1 MNNLEN
7 IRRGLLSLDVG
18 VRLKELSDLYKH
30 ADVFLTPQLPRI
42 LDVLFPVFTMIMR
55 TQIPPQFVHND
66 KNRCRKL
73 TLQILNRLPYNE
85 ALKPYASR
93 LLHLLME
100 VLTVDNVDNCL
111 IALKTI
117 FDLHRNYR
125 PGLKNEVQPFL
136 EQSQKMYKNIQTI
149 MKKQFS
155 GPPEPPLA
163 TVGQPPAPA
172 IPASIVQP
180 TANTQPTAT
189 TTAMTMAL
197 TTPPSQEAPATATQD
212 ATQTVPAAEVD
223 ANEITDDPMM
233 SSEDLATSSM
243 PPALEVTPSASSA
256 SDANPTK
263 STDISIDPSDAVQVV
278 PAIPPSTRA
287 IAVPSSE
294 RMSSQ
299 GPVTIPAAQVPADA
313 PTTVAPDSGLSEETA
328 SSATVPTTILSV
340 EVPLCSGVE
349 SFKTMSEFPLIIM
362 LLFQCYPNYIENYI
376 PILVP
381 LMMSTLSL
389 RCPEHA
395 PKLYPTKYVDFL
407 DCQVKTLSFVTYLL
421 RGFANLMRPF
431 QDTICDNT
439 VKLLMAC
446 PKDAFVLRKDIFV
459 AARHILS
466 TDFRRG
472 FYAQLETLMDD
483 DILIGK
489 GRCSYYQIRPL
500 AYSTLADM
508 VHHVRDMLT
517 LGQVSKIVSFYGK
530 RIHDPTLPVPIQT
543 TAIRLL
549 LNLVDI
555 SAKNEDADGWRGR
568 NILSRILL
576 TIATKFGTTL
586 KSLPVVLSMS
596 STTDR
601 AVDPLEGGA
610 MDKIK
615 QSKLVP
621 QPDEKLSVVDAALKK
636 LLAPYETMQRSY
648 VGLPEEEPTLR
659 DVKSLLRTMILGI
672 RAVIWCT
679 ANYRNPHAKDL
690 TSMEATTLH
699 HSSSMA
705 ALGHD
710 AAGATYS
717 DTHMYPLTDDERA
730 LIAKVLQN
738 GLRCFILY
746 TLSDS
751 SIAEEKQMLDH
762 FAGACTVLDAADFR
776 DLFLANIELLYQ
788 CILQDHAI
796 LTVPQHFLAN
806 ANVSCWFAEILLN
819 FLVTQLDVLGVDVDG
834 DVPDMDRAEK
844 ICQITSLTFEHM
856 RPVQQAQK
864 ASIVLRL
871 FKIVFG
877 SVTLFKA
884 NEVALFPHLKT
895 IIVSCLSNATN
906 TKCPDNYL
914 LLLRA
919 LFRSISGVKFEN
931 FYKEVLPLLPGLL
944 SALMRLQ
951 KHIQKPS
958 MQEVLLELCLTIPAR
973 LSSLLQ
979 YLPSLMKSVVQAI
992 LSKGELAN
1000 LGLRTLE
1007 YWVDNLNPD
1016 FLYPIMTSQERLL
1029 TEIIEALNTHL
1040 HPPPYPY
1047 GELTMRIL
1055 GKIGGRNRQFITDSL
1070 KLKPSSHSFDG
1081 IVLEFGCDALPSSLP
1096 IPMDIPIQHV
1106 CKLLAQFAKRHEPP
1120 SSDSHHIR
1128 PDGSS
1133 SAGSSVHPHDEDEV
1147 ESNVGML
1154 EKDDKTLA
1162 LESDTVDKIKAT
1174 ILHQKRHAFAFL
1186 KHQLAISLRLPEI
1199 VPMYSSA
1206 LNKSFAGAEDHHTV
1220 TDELKQFFSST
1231 SEYAGISKD
1240 KIAAHESCI
1249 RTMLQSLFECVA
1261 DVDLTGDATALLR
1274 CVAVHFTVVVLSY
1287 SKRKPPNL
1295 NVLASLVKP
1304 TILPGPRGLSPGRML
1319 GTSARIEVYRE
1330 AYHGL
1335 TYFHEMP
1342 NRMDPFVVFEV
1353 LVDILSDPDEKVV
1366 DVGRLGLQVV
1376 VDTAV
1381 AMYDENAEQAAKQGG
1396 ALFNTICE
1404 ICSHACHN
1412 KSSWRHK
1419 LGGTRGLQ
1427 VLIDRMHVDWC
1438 RENEMSMVRS
1448 LLFVLSDHPP
1458 EVSAGITEEA
1468 GEAYLTLLRKCH
1480 HPPEPTKLDEMMM
1493 HLIEETK
1500 PSESLNNLG
1509 IAFPDATMPTSS
1521 SPVLTDYNSE
1531 LLQLLVV
1538 ELLSASTPVRSYAK
1552 QAIAIFADFAG
1563 CSVTSLLL
1571 PYQQALAK
1579 QIMGTSLRLLPLG
1592 TRTGYIDAMAYTLT
1606 LEPPVFTLNKE
1617 LLVFLQE
1624 VWTLV
1629 SEDTS
1634 ATSSSSPR
1642 GSHPTLSETFSG
1654 HEYPFGLN
1662 QVCQLRIAAIQLLRA
1677 AFVNDDTL
1685 NQHQDSRNR
1694 FVGVFFRFLTG
1705 QPKEL
1710 VDCAQKALTDVVIMN
1725 KRNQERSLPKELLQQ
1740 CLRPVLLNLAD
1751 YRKLTIPL
1759 LEGLSRLLGLLSNC
1773 FNVTLGEKLLE
1784 HLKQW
1789 RDPERI
1795 IKAAIWKRGEE
1806 PNVAAAI
1813 VDLFHLLPP
1822 SDTFLDPLI
1831 LCVVE
1836 LEAVLPK
1843 YGSFGKLSSP
1853 YRLPLVRFLN
1863 RYANQA
1869 VSFFLKREHLIDS
1882 TYSLL
1887 FQQLVKHPEATELRH
1902 VLTSDSGTE
1911 SIINATL
1918 TPQVSKT
1925 SPPNAA
1931 ATVTTPKAPDDEMIQ
1946 IGAQKAASQAI
1957 ATAQAQGLTAS
1968 IAEQKGKL
1976 ARAAYLQNATGSFGT
1991 SSQLTPLTQVQIQAH
2006 AQKLHAQTLTAAQ
2019 AQGLSLVQ
2027 AQARAQ
2033 QVMKDYMSKHLQ
2045 MASPQLP
2052 SPNAA
2057 LVSQQQAQ
2065 FQAQIQVNAQK
2076 VHAQALAT
2084 AKASGLKLADAQDKA
2099 KQAQTQ
2105 YIQIAKAQAQAKMA
2119 RQQIQSPMAASN
2131 LATKSQQEALELHFQ
2146 GIRLVRSLSKLEPK
2160 WLANS
2165 SNGMI
2170 DCIRKLWRSPSRVQR
2185 LLTQDRLPIRYHLES
2200 KLLIKCLIQYCR
2212 ANPEDVQVLLEMLT
2226 VFMHHTSFDFSFL
2239 RAFYRDEVACGYSTT
2254 NKRNIIHLFLRMLRD
2269 TTASEDLKVHAI
2281 QLLVMPLLNTSF
2293 EDPHTNNA
2301 DVMDPDAVMMMLR
2314 EILASKEYPQDSYQA
2329 LRIELLKLGTLL
2341 IQHMSRYV
2349 TDHRK
2354 EVIKFAWNHLKAPD
2368 LTSKL
2373 WAYVNVCRFISV
2385 YDTPPKIVLQVY
2397 VALLRTYE
2405 MDSRFL
2411 VRKAFDILLPA
2422 LPTRLP
2428 AHEFI
2433 KAIKWTKK
2441 IAFEEGHVLQQ
2452 LVHIWYL
2459 IVRQPSLF
2467 YPFRGQFIPL
2477 MVNSLNRLAIPPS
2490 STQDNRRL
2498 AVSIVDLVIAWET
2511 ARRQRVSDKGLDK
2524 ASLKRPAPT
2533 AATTAVESDEGAADK
2548 RQKLDGDG
2556 SFAASAPSGAP
2567 VSATPTELA
2576 TAPSASPHDDD
2587 TAAPNGHED
2596 DFELTGAMTDLIVN
2610 FAFRFALACADK
2622 QETNRLSK
2630 TCGELFH
2637 RALHL
2642 WPSASIRF
2650 SYFDKLIAVTAEV
2663 IIMQAKPTQ
2672 PPETNASMPSFLS
2685 VPKGA
2690 PLASLA
2696 ILNAVLGILNTLISP
2711 QVIQHSNR
2719 PVPYVVQYAPRIMK
2733 LLEPCFDRQN
2743 NEVQMHLASYLEH
2756 MIKLYPPDAAPQQLV
2771 GCKFYSWLRD
2781 ILNERLLK
2789 AAAVPN
2795 DPTAS
2800 PTDATALIN
2809 SPKPKP
2815 PAMKPEGSKPS
2826 VPSPHAN
2833 APRRD
2838 MSALNPMIN
2847 QEAARMRLLFAH
2859 SPNASAAL
2867 SSRVSS
2873 PGSYTLKILMDLGK
2887 ECPKFI
2893 DLFVPALL
2901 KLAQRFT
2908 KEHLQHVVPKTTA
2921 SLEGS
2926 VGGIDV
2932 GVSAGAQS
2940 KDRVMATPALAIVHE
2955 YSQLK
2960 LGRSNL
2966 TVNNVVRTKKG
2977 GNSSGTGGGTST
2989 NGGMKEE
2996 KKKKTAATGGPK
3008 DPTTTNKA
3016 AVVAKK
3022 RAFPSNFIRK
3032 ASMDML
3038 ISCFKLLAQCTFESP
3053 EYSRL
3058 FVQLLSHCL
3067 EHSVHVPLLLEIT
3080 KIVSGM
3086 IKDETTPGFTIKE
3099 KALLLSKMA
3108 TFDRLHEISTQP
3120 LMNEYHQLI
3129 LKICSPSDALGSTT
3143 IGLNMSG
3150 PFLVGLMSSESAIR
3164 NVFFTKFEQHAG
3176 QSPTKRLKFVLEQ
3189 DWQACGTRFWP
3200 VIAIELLL
3208 KSFFSD
3214 TVPKHS
3220 IATFPPVATS
3230 SGADNIQSAWL
3241 KPHIQAL
3248 KAWSNVD
3255 ATHLLRPL
3263 CELIHIDL
3271 EMANHLWS
3279 CLFPYAWAN
3288 LHPEY
3293 MSPTQNLMRLLSQKY
3308 HRRELKLPQANAS
3321 RHNVVQTFMAGII
3334 NAQPTPIFTAEL
3346 LLYLANTYNVW
3357 QDVVRICE
3365 YQVLSPLTLV
3375 EDRERWADALNV
3387 IYQELNESDWQVG
3400 LNVQVCQK
3408 PETKEGLYL
3417 QAQGY
3422 VNEAQDI
3429 FFNALSQTSTAVKIE
3444 STKFEMKVLESRWVG
3459 CVKDLC
3465 QWSLMN
3471 DFAKTTQNQEL
3482 MLDCCW
3488 KRGDWGSAKQLL
3500 HASSIQAAS
3509 EAGCPSIRLKKLYI
3523 SILDGDKKPQV
3534 ESLVSQIVDL
3544 ALHQWQGL
3552 PRILS
3557 RAHVPLLHLFH
3568 QFVEAKESLQ
3578 IMADIKQA
3586 TQQHNLPNLKPSI
3599 NTWRER
3605 LPNKYEP
3612 ILMWDDILTWR
3623 SHMFAVVK
3631 GTFSWSDAQLLACM
3645 HDIPWSIL
3653 KVAHTARKQQLPDVC
3668 LHSLA
3673 QLYSIPAMDVQD
3685 AFSKLREQV
3694 SICYETSKDY
3704 QGGVTI
3710 LNQTNLEY
3718 FDTRQKAE
3726 LFRMKGLFM
3735 DALGDTHEA
3744 NQAFSRCLQICD
3756 SYGKGWLSWGQY
3768 CDKLFAERMDVEF
3781 AAQTIA
3787 CYLQAVHHRSSFAR
3801 LMLARVLWLLSMDND
3816 KCVLIQAF
3824 ETHGKQL
3831 PIWIWIVWIPQLLM
3845 SLCRPEAPQIRGLLR
3860 GLSAKFPQA
3869 LYYTMRAF
3877 FLENRE
3883 LFSMDKDSMTNR
3895 GLSSAPPTPLASHT
3909 PKHGTAMTTSDMMY
3923 FRTRTGHV
3931 IAVPMSHEHI
3941 TDIPGLV
3948 GASRSNPSFFGSATV
3963 LTLEAWMEKVAA
3975 GELQKTDVSPV
3986 QYAEDLLNFLRRSHD
4001 ALAFEME
4008 CMLEE
4013 MIVRFRPEPEE
4024 ELLTAVHSLLLKCY
4038 QLPSFAKTEPV
4049 PKMLKETLHR
4059 VCNKFFVL
4067 QQHQK
4072 SEKHVAFVDEFK
4084 GPFEAHFVLADRPA
4098 EGAADAAPEPLLSDV
4113 MNRLKAW
4120 KNVLQCRVRRYGQ
4133 RNADKVFLEHSSRH
4147 LVELNST
4154 SLEVPG
4160 QYLTNSEP
4168 IKELHARLQYFHST
4182 TDVLLRNG
4190 YTQRRITLGGN
4201 NGDTYS
4207 FLVQYAMTYIT
4218 RCDERVMQMH
4228 LLMNRLLARHKETKK
4243 RHIMCHAPKVIPL
4256 TPRVRLL
4263 EDNANNVSL
4272 GEIFELDCQALNQD
4286 PNYPVELYRHKMS
4299 DIVDAPASL
4308 KLAIYNDICDHHVSE
4323 YVLTKYLHRM
4333 LPHFDD
4339 LFHFRTAMTAHLA
4352 LNSLLSYA
4360 LHVGDRTPH
4369 KIVFSKQTGQVVSCE
4384 IRPGYATSGIV
4395 ESSCTMPFRL
4405 TRNMHTFMT
4414 NTGVEGPFTIAMTAV
4429 AQALTCDHH
4438 ESIMINQLS
4447 LFFRDD
4453 LLSWHTSKTKARLEH
4468 TNSETHRRLMAEHHV
4483 KQRVEANVKAVMDRV
4498 TALAVKPA
4506 MQETASPPS
4515 AIQDLIATATST
4527 DNLSQIVPT
4536 WFPWL

>member
-55 TQIPPQFVHND
+55 TQIPPQFSNND

-100 VLTVDNVDNCL
+100 VLTIDNVDNCL

-136 EQSQKMYKNIQTI
+136 EQSQKMYKNIQNI

-155 GPPEPPLA
+155 GPPETLANQTGAPPSTQQTAPSSTTEFTPALA
-163 TVGQPPAPA
+163 T
-172 IPASIVQP
+172 
-180 TANTQPTAT
+180 
-189 TTAMTMAL
+189 
-197 TTPPSQEAPATATQD
+197 
-212 ATQTVPAAEVD
+212 AAE
-223 ANEITDDPMM
+223 TQ
-233 SSEDLATSSM
+233 AT
-243 PPALEVTPSASSA
+243 
-256 SDANPTK
+256 
-263 STDISIDPSDAVQVV
+263 
-278 PAIPPSTRA
+278 AIPPATTEADTQIKDESMSAENTTSSTYGPDMKPINA
-287 IAVPSSE
+287 SSDE
-294 RMSSQ
+294 TSSGMSSL
-299 GPVTIPAAQVPADA
+299 PAPSVGEPPATS
-313 PTTVAPDSGLSEETA
+313 TTSVAGGESGGSGLSGMDINDDG
-328 SSATVPTTILSV
+328 SADT
-340 EVPLCSGVE
+340 PLCPGIE
-349 SFKTMSEFPLIIM
+349 SFKTMAEFPLIIM

-395 PKLYPTKYVDFL
+395 PKIYPTKYVDFL

-431 QDTICDNT
+431 QDTICENT

-472 FYAQLETLMDD
+472 FYPQLEILMDD
-483 DILIGK
+483 DVLIGK

-508 VHHVRDMLT
+508 IHHVRDMLT
-517 LGQVSKIVSFYGK
+517 LTQVSKIVSFYGK

-555 SAKNEDADGWRGR
+555 SAKNEDSDGWRGR

-576 TIATKFGTTL
+576 TIASKFGTTL
-586 KSLPVVLSMS
+586 KNLPVVLSMPS
-596 STTDR
+596 NNDR
-601 AVDPLEGGA
+601 LIDPLEGGA

-615 QSKLVP
+615 QSNLVP
-621 QPDEKLSVVDAALKK
+621 HPKETLTAVDTKLKE
-636 LLAPYETMQRSY
+636 LLAPYEKMQRSY

-659 DVKSLLRTMILGI
+659 DIKSLLRTMILGI

-690 TSMEATTLH
+690 TTMDVANPITAASVPETTQ
-699 HSSSMA
+699 SE
-705 ALGHD
+705 
-710 AAGATYS
+710 
-717 DTHMYPLTDDERA
+717 THLYPLTDDERA

-762 FAGACTVLDAADFR
+762 FAGAFTVLDASDFR
-776 DLFLANIELLYQ
+776 DLFLANIELLYR

-819 FLVTQLDVLGVDVDG
+819 FLVTQMDVLGVEVDG
-834 DVPDMDRAEK
+834 DVPDIDRNEK
-844 ICQITSLTFEHM
+844 ICQISSLKFERM
-856 RPVQQAQK
+856 RVVQQPQQ

-884 NEVALFPHLKT
+884 NEIALFPHLKT

-906 TKCPDNYL
+906 TKFPDNYL

-931 FYKEVLPLLPGLL
+931 FYQEVLPLLPGLL

-1055 GKIGGRNRQFITDSL
+1055 GKIGGRNRQYITDSL
-1070 KLKPSSHSFDG
+1070 QLTTSQWNFEG
-1081 IVLEFGCDALPSSLP
+1081 ISLDFEYDSLP
-1096 IPMDIPIQHV
+1096 KISIPIDKQVHHV
-1106 CKLLAQFAKRHEPP
+1106 CKLLEQYAKRQEQSKSQLQRSEASLH
-1120 SSDSHHIR
+1120 
-1128 PDGSS
+1128 GLQ
-1133 SAGSSVHPHDEDEV
+1133 EDTEEI
-1147 ESNVGML
+1147 ESNVAL
-1154 EKDDKTLA
+1154 EKDDKTLI
-1162 LESDTVDKIKAT
+1162 LEYETVEKINNS
-1174 ILHQKRHAFAFL
+1174 ILRQKQQAFEFV
-1186 KHQLAISLRLPEI
+1186 KNGLAVVLQLPE
-1199 VPMYSSA
+1199 VVKMYSKQF
-1206 LNKSFAGAEDHHTV
+1206 NKNYNGDEESHHIV
-1220 TDELKQFFSST
+1220 DELKKNFVASCNYPT
-1231 SEYAGISKD
+1231 ISKE
-1240 KIAAHESCI
+1240 KIQSQQEI
-1249 RTMLQSLFECVA
+1249 LRTLLHALFESVA
-1261 DVDLTGDATALLR
+1261 DVDLHHDAEPLVR
-1274 CVAVHFTVVVLSY
+1274 CICVHFTLVILSY
-1287 SKRKPPNL
+1287 SRRKQKNPE
-1295 NVLASLVKP
+1295 VLATLVKAS
-1304 TILPGPRGLSPGRML
+1304 ILPGPRGLSPGRML
-1319 GTSARIEVYRE
+1319 GTSTRIEQYRD

-1335 TYFHEMP
+1335 TYFHEIP
-1342 NRMDPFVVFEV
+1342 DTMDPFVLHEV
-1353 LVDILSDPDEKVV
+1353 LVDILSNPDDKVV
-1366 DVGRLGLQVV
+1366 AAGRLGLEQVLE
-1376 VDTAV
+1376 TAV
-1381 AMYDENAEQAAKQGG
+1381 AVYHSDPQLTAQKGG
-1396 ALFNTICE
+1396 ALFNMICD
-1404 ICSHACHN
+1404 ICTHACYD
-1412 KSSWRHK
+1412 KSSWRKK

-1427 VLIDRMHVDWC
+1427 ILINNMHVDWC
-1438 RENEMSMVRS
+1438 QENEMTMIRG

-1458 EVSAGITEEA
+1458 EVTAGISEEA
-1468 GEAYLTLLRKCH
+1468 GEAFLSLLKKCH
-1480 HPPEPTKLDEMMM
+1480 QVIAPEPTKLDELMMD
-1493 HLIEETK
+1493 LIEETK
-1500 PSESLNNLG
+1500 TDQLNLG
-1509 IAFPDATMPTSS
+1509 IEIPDALPG
-1521 SPVLTDYNSE
+1521 PVLSDYNSE
-1531 LLQLLVV
+1531 LLQLLIV
-1538 ELLSASTPVRSYAK
+1538 EVLSSSTPVRSYAK
-1552 QAIAIFADFAG
+1552 QAISIFADFAG
-1563 CSVTSLLL
+1563 CSASALLM
-1571 PYQQALAK
+1571 PYQNVLAK

-1592 TRTGYIDAMAYTLT
+1592 TRTGYIDAMAYALT

-1624 VWTLV
+1624 VWSLV
-1629 SEDTS
+1629 SEEQPS
-1634 ATSSSSPR
+1634 GSSPK
-1642 GSHPTLSETFSG
+1642 SLPTLSESFNG
-1654 HEYPFGLN
+1654 QEYPFGLSQMN
-1662 QVCQLRIAAIQLLRA
+1662 QLRIAAIQLLRA
-1677 AFVNDDTL
+1677 AFVNDETL
-1685 NQHQDSRNR
+1685 NQHQEARNR
-1694 FVGVFFRFLTG
+1694 FVGVFFKFLTG
-1705 QPKEL
+1705 HPKEL

-1759 LEGLSRLLGLLSNC
+1759 LEGLSRLLGLLSSC

-1795 IKAAIWKRGEE
+1795 IKAGIWKRGEE
-1806 PNVAAAI
+1806 PNVAASI

-1831 LCVVE
+1831 MCVVE

-1853 YRLPLVRFLN
+1853 YRQPLVRFLN
-1863 RYANQA
+1863 RYAGQA
-1869 VSFFLKREHLIDS
+1869 ASFFLKREHLIDS
-1882 TYSLL
+1882 TYSSL
-1887 FQQLVKHPEATELRH
+1887 FQQLVKLPEAAALRQ

-1918 TPQVSKT
+1918 NPTTKSPLT
-1925 SPPNAA
+1925 STTVATSNTEDELIQLGAQRAA
-1931 ATVTTPKAPDDEMIQ
+1931 A
-1946 IGAQKAASQAI
+1946 QAI
-1957 ATAQAQGLTAS
+1957 AAAQAQGLAAS
-1968 IAEQKGKL
+1968 LAEQKGIQ
-1976 ARAAYLQNATGSFGT
+1976 ARAAYLQKAQSAQG
-1991 SSQLTPLTQVQIQAH
+1991 LTNQSQVQIQAN

-2045 MASPQLP
+2045 ISSPVP
-2052 SPNAA
+2052 ATS
-2057 LVSQQQAQ
+2057 LVSQQAQ

-2084 AKASGLKLADAQDKA
+2084 AKASGLKLADAQEKA
-2099 KQAQTQ
+2099 KQAQAQ
-2105 YIQIAKAQAQAKMA
+2105 YIQIAKAQAQAKIA
-2119 RQQIQSPMAASN
+2119 RQQSQSPTVASA
-2131 LATKSQQEALELHFQ
+2131 LSTKPQQEALELHFQ
-2146 GIRLVRSLSKLEPK
+2146 GIRLVRTLCKLEPA
-2160 WLANS
+2160 WLANT

-2170 DCIRKLWRSPSRVQR
+2170 ECIRKLWRSPSRVQR
-2185 LLTQDRLPIRYHLES
+2185 LFAQDRLPIRYHLES
-2200 KLLIKCLIQYCR
+2200 KLLVKCLIQYCR
-2212 ANPEDVQVLLEMLT
+2212 SNPEDVQVLLDMLT
-2226 VFMHHTSFDFSFL
+2226 VFLHHSSFDFCFL
-2239 RAFYRDEVACGYSTT
+2239 RAFYRDEVACNYSTAH
-2254 NKRNIIHLFLRMLRD
+2254 KRSIIHLFLRMLRD
-2269 TTASEDLKVHAI
+2269 GTASEELKVHAI
-2281 QLLVMPLLNTSF
+2281 QLLIMPLLNTSF
-2293 EDPHTNNA
+2293 EDPNVNNA
-2301 DVMDPDAVMMMLR
+2301 EVMDPEAVMMMLR
-2314 EILASKEYPQDSYQA
+2314 EILASKDYPQDSYQA

-2428 AHEFI
+2428 SHEFI

-2441 IAFEEGHVLQQ
+2441 IAFEEGHILQQ

-2467 YPFRGQFIPL
+2467 YPFRGQFVPL

-2498 AVSIVDLVIAWET
+2498 AVSVVDLVIAWET
-2511 ARRQRVSDKGLDK
+2511 TRRQRVGDK
-2524 ASLKRPAPT
+2524 AQVKRPT
-2533 AATTAVESDEGAADK
+2533 ALEVDQTSEK
-2548 RQKLDGDG
+2548 RHKLEDG
-2556 SFAASAPSGAP
+2556 SFAPVTNSIAAPSP
-2567 VSATPTELA
+2567 EE
-2576 TAPSASPHDDD
+2576 D
-2587 TAAPNGHED
+2587 TSNTNDD

-2637 RALHL
+2637 RALYL

-2672 PPETNASMPSFLS
+2672 PPEANASMPSFLS

-2696 ILNAVLGILNTLISP
+2696 ILTAVLGILNTLISP
-2711 QVIQHSNR
+2711 HVIQNSNR

-2743 NEVQMHLASYLEH
+2743 NEVQQLLANYLQH
-2756 MIKLYPPDAAPQQLV
+2756 MIKLYPPDKAPQQLV
-2771 GCKFYSWLRD
+2771 ACKFYGWLRD
-2781 ILNERLLK
+2781 ILNERLMK
-2789 AAAVPN
+2789 AAAIPN
-2795 DPTAS
+2795 ESLTTAVS
-2800 PTDATALIN
+2800 DTTLTN
-2809 SPKPKP
+2809 SPKPKQSG
-2815 PAMKPEGSKPS
+2815 KPDVATKTSTASPNASAS
-2826 VPSPHAN
+2826 VSA
-2833 APRRD
+2833 ARRD

-2847 QEAARMRLLFAH
+2847 HEAARMRLLFAH
-2859 SPNASAAL
+2859 TPHVPPTSRASC
-2867 SSRVSS
+2867 
-2873 PGSYTLKILMDLGK
+2873 PGSYTLKILTDLGK
-2887 ECPKFI
+2887 ESPKFI
-2893 DLFVPALL
+2893 EAFAPALI

-2908 KEHLQHVVPKTTA
+2908 KEHLQHIVPKTTT

-2940 KDRVMATPALAIVHE
+2940 KDRVMATPTLAIVNE
-2955 YSQLK
+2955 YTLLRQ
-2960 LGRSNL
+2960 GRSSL
-2966 TVNNVVRTKKG
+2966 TVNNVVRAKK
-2977 GNSSGTGGGTST
+2977 SAAST
-2989 NGGMKEE
+2989 NLVRDD
-2996 KKKKTAATGGPK
+2996 KKKKALVPPK
-3008 DPTTTNKA
+3008 DATKTNTS
-3016 AVVAKK
+3016 AKK
-3022 RAFPSNFIRK
+3022 RVPSSNITRK

-3038 ISCFKLLAQCTFESP
+3038 ISCFKLLAQCSFESP
-3053 EYSRL
+3053 EHGRM

-3067 EHSVHVPLLLEIT
+3067 EHSAHIPLLLEIT
-3080 KIVSGM
+3080 KIVATLITDDSKPVFTV
-3086 IKDETTPGFTIKE
+3086 KD
-3099 KALLLSKMA
+3099 KASLLSKMV
-3108 TFDRLHEISTQP
+3108 TFDRLNEISAQP
-3120 LMNEYHQLI
+3120 LMHEYHNLI
-3129 LKICSPSDALGSTT
+3129 LKICSTSEPHGASLMPNVT
-3143 IGLNMSG
+3143 G
-3150 PFLVGLMSSESAIR
+3150 PFLVGLMSSDASIR
-3164 NVFFTKFEQHAG
+3164 RELFPYFEKYSG
-3176 QSPTKRLKFVLEQ
+3176 QSPTQRLKYILEQ
-3189 DWQACGTRFWP
+3189 DWQSCGTRFWP
-3200 VIAIELLL
+3200 VVAIELLL
-3208 KSFFSD
+3208 KSFFSNNIPGLSS
-3214 TVPKHS
+3214 TT
-3220 IATFPPVATS
+3220 IPPLSTS
-3230 SGADNIQSAWL
+3230 VEPSNPDGWLQS
-3241 KPHIQAL
+3241 HIQTLETWSQVNSSKLL
-3248 KAWSNVD
+3248 K
-3255 ATHLLRPL
+3255 PL
-3263 CELIHIDL
+3263 CELIHVDL
-3271 EMANHLWS
+3271 DMANQLWS
-3279 CLFPYAWAN
+3279 CVFSYSWAL

-3293 MSPTQNLMRLLSQKY
+3293 VNPTQNLMRLLSMRY
-3308 HRRELKLPQANAS
+3308 HRRELKLPLANAS

-3334 NAQPTPIFTAEL
+3334 KSQPMPVFTAEL

-3357 QDVVRICE
+3357 QEVLRICE

-3375 EDRERWADALNV
+3375 EDRERWVEALDI
-3387 IYQELNESDWQVG
+3387 IYQELNEGDWQVG
-3400 LNVQVCQK
+3400 LNAQVCQK
-3408 PETKEGLYL
+3408 AETKTGLYL

-3422 VNEAQDI
+3422 LNEAQDI
-3429 FFNALSQTSTAVKIE
+3429 YFEALSQSSKAVKID
-3444 STKFEMKVLESRWVG
+3444 STKFELKVLETRWVH
-3459 CVKDLC
+3459 CVQHLC

-3488 KRGDWGSAKQLL
+3488 KRGDWTSAKQLL

-3509 EAGCPSIRLKKLYI
+3509 EAGCPLIRLKKLYI
-3523 SILDGDKKPQV
+3523 AILDGDKKPQV
-3534 ESLVSQIVDL
+3534 DSLISQIVDL

-3557 RAHVPLLHLFH
+3557 RAHIPLLHLFH
-3568 QFVEAKESLQ
+3568 QFVEAKESIQ
-3578 IMADIKQA
+3578 IMTDIKVA
-3586 TQQHNLPNLKPSI
+3586 SQQHNLPNLKASI

-3623 SHMFAVVK
+3623 SHMFSVVK
-3631 GTFSWSDAQLLACM
+3631 TTFSWSDAQLLACM
-3645 HDIPWSIL
+3645 HDIPWSIVKL
-3653 KVAHTARKQQLPDVC
+3653 AHTARKQQLPDVC
-3668 LHSLA
+3668 LQALS

-3685 AFSKLREQV
+3685 AFSKLREQL
-3694 SICYETSKDY
+3694 SICHETSKDF
-3704 QGGVTI
+3704 QGGLSI

-3718 FDTRQKAE
+3718 FDIRQKAE
-3726 LFRMKGLFM
+3726 LFRMKGLFL
-3735 DALGDTHEA
+3735 DALGDKNEA
-3744 NQAFSRCLQICD
+3744 NKAFSHSLQICD

-3768 CDKLFAERMDVEF
+3768 CDKLFVERKEIEF

-3787 CYLQAVHHRSSFAR
+3787 CYLQAVHHRSTYAR
-3801 LMLARVLWLLSMDND
+3801 LMLARVLWLLSMDNE
-3816 KCVLIQAF
+3816 KGVLIQAF

-3883 LFSMDKDSMTNR
+3883 LFSMDKDVR
-3895 GLSSAPPTPLASHT
+3895 SSTSEPPTPLASQT
-3909 PKHGTAMTTSDMMY
+3909 PKQSTLSSSDMMY
-3923 FRTRTGHV
+3923 YRTRSGHV
-3931 IAVPMSHEHI
+3931 VAVPMAHERI
-3941 TDIPGLV
+3941 GEIPGLV
-3948 GASRSNPSFFGSATV
+3948 GASRK
-3963 LTLEAWMEKVAA
+3963 KVAA

-3986 QYAEDLLNFLRRSHD
+3986 QFTEDLLTFLRRSHD
-4001 ALAFEME
+4001 TLAFEME

-4013 MIVRFRPEPEE
+4013 LIVRFRPEPEE

-4038 QLPSFAKTEPV
+4038 QLPSFSKSEPV
-4049 PKMLKETLHR
+4049 PKMLKDTLSR
-4059 VCNKFFVL
+4059 VCNKFFIL
-4067 QQHQK
+4067 QPHQK
-4072 SEKHVAFVDEFK
+4072 SEKHISFVNEFK
-4084 GPFEAHFVLADRPA
+4084 DPFEENFMLTDRSGNEEIKTSEPNLAEIMD
-4098 EGAADAAPEPLLSDV
+4098 
-4113 MNRLKAW
+4113 RLKLW
-4120 KNVLQCRVRRYGQ
+4120 KYVLQCRVKRYGK
-4133 RNADKVFLEHSSRH
+4133 RNADKVYLENCSRH
-4147 LVELNST
+4147 LVELS
-4154 SLEVPG
+4154 SSCLEVPG
-4160 QYLTNSEP
+4160 QYLTNNEP
-4168 IKELHARLQYFHST
+4168 IKELHARLQYIHSS

-4190 YTQRRITLGGN
+4190 YTQRRVTLGGN
-4201 NGDTYS
+4201 NGKKYS

-4218 RCDERVMQMH
+4218 RCDERVMQTH
-4228 LLMNRLLARHKETKK
+4228 LLMNRLLMRHKETKQ
-4243 RHIMCHAPKVIPL
+4243 RDIVFHVPKVIPL

-4263 EDNANNVSL
+4263 EDSVENISL
-4272 GEIFELDCQALNQD
+4272 GEIYELECLDQNKD
-4286 PNYPVELYRHKMS
+4286 PDFPVELFRKNMS
-4299 DIVDAPASL
+4299 DVIENPVKM
-4308 KLAIYNDICDHHVSE
+4308 KLAIYNDICEHNVSE
-4323 YVLTKYLHRM
+4323 HLLTKYLHRI
-4333 LPHFDD
+4333 LPQFDD
-4339 LFHFRTAMTAHLA
+4339 LFQFRTTFTLHLA
-4352 LNSLLSYA
+4352 LTSFLSYA
-4360 LHVGDRTPH
+4360 MHVGERTPH
-4369 KIVFSKQTGQVVSCE
+4369 KIIFSKKTGRLVSCE
-4384 IRPGYATSGIV
+4384 VRPGYASSGII
-4395 ESSCTMPFRL
+4395 ESTCTMPFRL
-4405 TRNMHTFMT
+4405 T
-4414 NTGVEGPFTIAMTAV
+4414 
-4429 AQALTCDHH
+4429 
-4438 ESIMINQLS
+4438 
-4447 LFFRDD
+4447 
-4453 LLSWHTSKTKARLEH
+4453 
-4468 TNSETHRRLMAEHHV
+4468 
-4483 KQRVEANVKAVMDRV
+4483 
-4498 TALAVKPA
+4498 
-4506 MQETASPPS
+4506 
-4515 AIQDLIATATST
+4515 
-4527 DNLSQIVPT
+4527 
-4536 WFPWL
+4536 

>member
-55 TQIPPQFVHND
+55 TQIPPQFTNND

-136 EQSQKMYKNIQTI
+136 EQSQKMYKNIQNI

-163 TVGQPPAPA
+163 
-172 IPASIVQP
+172 SIG
-180 TANTQPTAT
+180 QPTAT
-189 TTAMTMAL
+189 TVVTPVPTAAAPVPATTQPLDPTVAT
-197 TTPPSQEAPATATQD
+197 TTPVAVESAP
-212 ATQTVPAAEVD
+212 TVPALEVD
-223 ANEITDDPMM
+223 PNEIIDDPMM
-233 SSEDLATSSM
+233 SSDELASTSIPPVDTTTSVIPDTTLSTAASADVSM
-243 PPALEVTPSASSA
+243 ES
-256 SDANPTK
+256 
-263 STDISIDPSDAVQVV
+263 STDIISSEVA
-278 PAIPPSTRA
+278 PAAIGAGGHGRTIPDDVTSTTTA
-287 IAVPSSE
+287 ATTTAAAAPSS
-294 RMSSQ
+294 
-299 GPVTIPAAQVPADA
+299 D
-313 PTTVAPDSGLSEETA
+313 VA
-328 SSATVPTTILSV
+328 
-340 EVPLCSGVE
+340 LCSGIE

-395 PKLYPTKYVDFL
+395 PKLYPTKYIDFL
-407 DCQVKTLSFVTYLL
+407 DSQVKTLSFVTYLL

-472 FYAQLETLMDD
+472 FYGQLETLMDD

-508 VHHVRDMLT
+508 VHHVRDMLS

-586 KSLPVVLSMS
+586 KSLPVVLSMAS
-596 STTDR
+596 SSSSSDR
-601 AVDPLEGGA
+601 SVDPLEGGA

-621 QPDEKLSVVDAALKK
+621 QPDEPLSAVDAALKK
-636 LLAPYETMQRSY
+636 LLAPYENMQRSY

-690 TSMEATTLH
+690 TSMDATSTHPPTPFDLATP
-699 HSSSMA
+699 A
-705 ALGHD
+705 AS
-710 AAGATYS
+710 S
-717 DTHMYPLTDDERA
+717 DTQHLYPLTDDERA

-751 SIAEEKQMLDH
+751 SVAEEKQLLDH

-776 DLFLANIELLYQ
+776 DLFLANIELLYH

-819 FLVTQLDVLGVDVDG
+819 FLVTQMDVLGVDVDG

-844 ICQITSLTFEHM
+844 LVHITSLTFERM
-856 RPVQQAQK
+856 RVVSQAQK

-895 IIVSCLSNATN
+895 IIVSCLSNATHTN
-906 TKCPDNYL
+906 CPDNYL

-944 SALMRLQ
+944 SALTRLQ
-951 KHIQKPS
+951 THIQKPA

-1055 GKIGGRNRQFITDSL
+1055 GKIGGRNRQFITDALHLAPASQ
-1070 KLKPSSHSFDG
+1070 SFEG
-1081 IVLEFGCDALPSSLP
+1081 VTLEFACDAVPDTSMA
-1096 IPMDIPIQHV
+1096 IPMDLHIRHV
-1106 CKLLAQFAKRHEPP
+1106 CRLLAQFAKRHESPAADP
-1120 SSDSHHIR
+1120 HQTSTPLR

-1133 SAGSSVHPHDEDEV
+1133 SSVLPPDEPADDI
-1147 ESNVGML
+1147 ESNVAML

-1162 LESDTVDKIKAT
+1162 LERDTVDKIHAT
-1174 ILHQKRHAFAFL
+1174 ILHQKKHAFAFL
-1186 KHQLAISLRLPEI
+1186 KHQLAISLR
-1199 VPMYSSA
+1199 VPSMVSSSYA
-1206 LNKSFAGAEDHHTV
+1206 HRMHPSFTGHEDHHSV
-1220 TDELKQFFSST
+1220 ADELETQFSPSCTYPST
-1231 SEYAGISKD
+1231 SSKD
-1240 KIAAHESCI
+1240 KSAAHEQSI
-1249 RTMLQSLFECVA
+1249 RIMLQSLFECVA
-1261 DVDLTGDATALLR
+1261 DVDLTTDATTLLR
-1274 CVAVHFTVVVLSY
+1274 CVVVHFTLVVLSY
-1287 SKRKPPNL
+1287 SKRNEPNPD
-1295 NVLASLVKP
+1295 VLAGLGKAA
-1304 TILPGPRGLSPGRML
+1304 ILPGPRGLSPGRML
-1319 GTSARIEVYRE
+1319 GTSARIQLYRE
-1330 AYHGL
+1330 AYFGT
-1335 TYFHEMP
+1335 TYFHEVP
-1342 NRMDPFVVFEV
+1342 KSLDPFLVFEV
-1353 LVDILSDPDEKVV
+1353 LVDTLSDPDDKVV
-1366 DVGRLGLQVV
+1366 AAGRLGLQVV
-1376 VDTAV
+1376 VDTAE
-1381 AMYDENAEQAAKQGG
+1381 ATYAGDAKDTAKQAG
-1396 ALFNTICE
+1396 ALFNTICD
-1404 ICSHACHN
+1404 ICSHACHD

-1419 LGGTRGLQ
+1419 LGGTRGLH
-1427 VLIDRMHVDWC
+1427 VLIERIHVDWC
-1438 RENEMSMVRS
+1438 RENELSMVRA

-1458 EVSAGITEEA
+1458 EVTAGISEEA
-1468 GEAYLTLLRKCH
+1468 GDAFLSLLRKCH
-1480 HPPEPTKLDEMMM
+1480 PVVPTTKLDERTMMD
-1493 HLIEETK
+1493 LIEETK
-1500 PSESLNNLG
+1500 ASETLNSLGSLE
-1509 IAFPDATMPTSS
+1509 FPHSTTAAAAALNPTA
-1521 SPVLTDYNSE
+1521 LTDYNTE
-1531 LLQLLVV
+1531 LLQLLLV
-1538 ELLSASTPVRSYAK
+1538 ELLSASTPVRTYVK
-1552 QAIAIFADFAG
+1552 RAIDVFADFAG
-1563 CSVTSLLL
+1563 CSATALVL
-1571 PYQQALAK
+1571 PYQQPLAK

-1592 TRTGYIDAMAYTLT
+1592 TRTGYIDAMAYALT
-1606 LEPPVFTLNKE
+1606 LDPPVFTLNKE

-1629 SEDTS
+1629 SSEDP
-1634 ATSSSSPR
+1634 TSSSSSSPPPR
-1642 GSHPTLSETFSG
+1642 PDHPPAMSEGAAAG

-1662 QVCQLRIAAIQLLRA
+1662 QLCQLRIAAIQLLRA
-1677 AFVNDDTL
+1677 AFVNDETL
-1685 NQHQDSRNR
+1685 NQHQDARNR
-1694 FVGVFFRFLTG
+1694 FVGIFFKFLTG

-1759 LEGLSRLLGLLSNC
+1759 LEGLARLLALLSNC

-1795 IKAAIWKRGEE
+1795 IKAGIWKRGEE

-1843 YGSFGKLSSP
+1843 YGSFGKRSSP

-1863 RYANQA
+1863 RYAHQA
-1869 VSFFLKREHLIDS
+1869 VAFFLKRDHLIDS

-1887 FQQLVKHPEATELRH
+1887 FQQLVKHPDAGDLRH
-1902 VLTSDSGTE
+1902 VLTSDAGTN
-1911 SIINATL
+1911 SIIQATL
-1918 TPQVSKT
+1918 TPPKAST
-1925 SPPNAA
+1925 PPL
-1931 ATVTTPKAPDDEMIQ
+1931 TTPKTPSDVDDLVQ
-1946 IGAQKAASQAI
+1946 AGALKAASQAI
-1957 ATAQAQGLTAS
+1957 ALAQAQGLTAS
-1968 IAEQKGKL
+1968 LAEQKGKM
-1976 ARAAYLQNATGSFGT
+1976 ARAAYLQKAAATPPGNMGPQHNQMAT
-1991 SSQLTPLTQVQIQAH
+1991 NTGLTTQTQVQIQAN

-2045 MASPQLP
+2045 LASSSSPAAALSPQLP
-2052 SPNAA
+2052 SPNSA
-2057 LVSQQQAQ
+2057 LMSHQQAQ

-2119 RQQIQSPMAASN
+2119 RQQLHQTSPVSAISSN
-2131 LATKSQQEALELHFQ
+2131 LATKPQQEALELHFQ
-2146 GIRLVRSLSKLEPK
+2146 GIRVVRSLSKLEPT
-2160 WLANS
+2160 WLATS
-2165 SNGMI
+2165 TNGMI
-2170 DCIRKLWRSPSRVQR
+2170 DVIRKLWRSPSRVQR
-2185 LLTQDRLPIRYHLES
+2185 LLAQDRLPIRYHLES
-2200 KLLIKCLIQYCR
+2200 KLLVKCLIQYCR
-2212 ANPEDVQVLLEMLT
+2212 ANPDDVQVLLDMLT
-2226 VFMHHTSFDFSFL
+2226 VFLHHTSFDFSFL
-2239 RAFYRDEVACGYSTT
+2239 RAFYRDEVACRYSTA
-2254 NKRNIIHLFLRMLRD
+2254 NKRAIIHLFLRMLRD

-2281 QLLVMPLLNTSF
+2281 QLLIMPLLNTSF

-2301 DVMDPDAVMMMLR
+2301 DVMDPEAVMMMLR
-2314 EILASKEYPQDSYQA
+2314 EILASKDYPQDSYQA

-2498 AVSIVDLVIAWET
+2498 AVSVVDLVIAWET
-2511 ARRQRVSDKGLDK
+2511 ARRQRVSDKTSSSL
-2524 ASLKRPAPT
+2524 LKRS
-2533 AATTAVESDEGAADK
+2533 SDASTSVGGTEDKGSDCK
-2548 RQKLDGDG
+2548 RQKIAADG
-2556 SFAASAPSGAP
+2556 SFAATEDA
-2567 VSATPTELA
+2567 SATT
-2576 TAPSASPHDDD
+2576 TTHDTDDSASH
-2587 TAAPNGHED
+2587 GHED

-2672 PPETNASMPSFLS
+2672 PPETISASMPSFLS

-2743 NEVQMHLASYLEH
+2743 NEVQHHLATYLKH
-2756 MIKLYPPDAAPQQLV
+2756 MIQLYPPDTAPQQLV
-2771 GCKFYSWLRD
+2771 ACKFYTWLRD
-2781 ILNERLLK
+2781 ILIERLLK

-2795 DPTAS
+2795 DPNAAAASGDPTAS
-2800 PTDATALIN
+2800 LSSLGH

-2815 PAMKPEGSKPS
+2815 QVKSETKPPS
-2826 VPSPHAN
+2826 SAASPG
-2833 APRRD
+2833 PRREL
-2838 MSALNPMIN
+2838 SALNPMIN
-2847 QEAARMRLLFAH
+2847 HEAARMRLLFAH
-2859 SPNASAAL
+2859 TPHPHAAP
-2867 SSRVSS
+2867 SSRLSC
-2873 PGSYTLKILMDLGK
+2873 PGSYTLNILTDLGHA
-2887 ECPKFI
+2887 CPKFI
-2893 DLFVPALL
+2893 DLFVPALI

-2908 KEHLQHVVPKTTA
+2908 KEHLQHIVPKTTT

-2940 KDRVMATPALAIVHE
+2940 KDRVMATPALAVVHE
-2955 YSQLK
+2955 YMQLK
-2960 LGRSNL
+2960 TGRSTL
-2966 TVNNVVRTKKG
+2966 TVNNVVRLKKG
-2977 GNSSGTGGGTST
+2977 SSSNGTSAGAT
-2989 NGGMKEE
+2989 GSGVKDD
-2996 KKKKTAATGGPK
+2996 KKKKAAAGGPK
-3008 DPTTTNKA
+3008 DATANKPVA
-3016 AVVAKK
+3016 AKK
-3022 RAFPSNFIRK
+3022 RASPTMSQTSNGSRK

-3038 ISCFKLLAQCTFESP
+3038 ISCFKLLAQCTAFDAP
-3053 EYSRL
+3053 EIGRL

-3067 EHSVHVPLLLEIT
+3067 EHSAHVPLLLEIT
-3080 KIVSGM
+3080 KIVACMMAGAGESKTPDWFTV
-3086 IKDETTPGFTIKE
+3086 KD

-3108 TFDRLHEISTQP
+3108 TFDRLNEISAQP
-3120 LMNEYHQLI
+3120 LLTEYHALI
-3129 LKICSPSDALGSTT
+3129 LKLCRSNPSDPS
-3143 IGLNMSG
+3143 LNVSG
-3150 PFLVGLMSSESAIR
+3150 PFLVGLMSSESGIR
-3164 NVFFTKFEQHAG
+3164 DEFFTHFETHAG
-3176 QSPTKRLKFVLEQ
+3176 GPSTSPPPRLKYILHQ

-3200 VIAIELLL
+3200 VVAIELLL
-3208 KSFFSD
+3208 KSFASAKV
-3214 TVPKHS
+3214 VPSHTTP
-3220 IATFPPVATS
+3220 TFPPIAS
-3230 SGADNIQSAWL
+3230 SESNVDHPQQPAWL
-3241 KPHIQAL
+3241 TSHIQAL
-3248 KAWSNVD
+3248 DAWGRVTAGD
-3255 ATHLLRPL
+3255 VLRPL
-3263 CELIHIDL
+3263 CELIHVDL
-3271 EMANHLWS
+3271 DMANHLWS
-3279 CLFPYAWAN
+3279 CLFPFAWAN
-3288 LHPEY
+3288 LHPDY
-3293 MSPTQNLMRLLSQKY
+3293 MSPTQNLMRLLSMKY
-3308 HRRELKLPQANAS
+3308 HRRELKLPQANAA
-3321 RHNVVQTFMAGII
+3321 RHNVVQTFMAGIV
-3334 NAQPTPIFTAEL
+3334 NAQPMPVFTAEL

-3357 QDVVRICE
+3357 QQVLRICE
-3365 YQVLSPLTLV
+3365 YQALSPLTLV
-3375 EDRERWADALNV
+3375 EDRERWADALDV
-3387 IYQELNESDWQVG
+3387 IYQELNEPDWQVG

-3408 PETKEGLYL
+3408 PNTKAGLYL
-3417 QAQGY
+3417 QAQGF
-3422 VNEAQDI
+3422 VHEAQDI
-3429 FFNALSQTSTAVKIE
+3429 YFDTLAQTSKSVKIDA
-3444 STKFEMKVLESRWVG
+3444 TKFEMKVLEARWVG
-3459 CVKDLC
+3459 CVKHLC

-3488 KRGDWGSAKQLL
+3488 KRGDWGTAKQLL

-3509 EAGCPSIRLKKLYI
+3509 EAGCPLIRLKKLYI

-3534 ESLVSQIVDL
+3534 DSLVSQIVDL

-3552 PRILS
+3552 PRVLS

-3568 QFVEAKESLQ
+3568 QFIEAKESLQ
-3578 IMADIKQA
+3578 IMADIKVA

-3605 LPNKYEP
+3605 LPNSYEP

-3631 GTFSWSDAQLLACM
+3631 GTFSWSDAQLLAGM
-3645 HDIPWSIL
+3645 HDVPWSIL
-3653 KVAHTARKQQLPDVC
+3653 KLAHTARKQHLPDVC

-3673 QLYSIPAMDVQD
+3673 QLYTIPAMDVQD
-3685 AFSKLREQV
+3685 AFSKLREQL
-3694 SICYETSKDY
+3694 SICFETSKDFD
-3704 QGGVTI
+3704 GGVAI

-3726 LFRMKGLFM
+3726 LFRMKALFL
-3735 DALGDTHEA
+3735 DALGNTHDA
-3744 NQAFSRCLQICD
+3744 NAAFSQSLQLCE

-3768 CDKLFAERMDVEF
+3768 CDKLFVERQDVAF

-3787 CYLQAVHHRSSFAR
+3787 CYLQAVHHRSTFAR
-3801 LMLARVLWLLSMDND
+3801 LMLARVLWLLSLDND
-3816 KCVLIQAF
+3816 KGVLIHAF

-3845 SLCRPEAPQIRGLLR
+3845 SLCRPEASQIRGLLR

-3883 LFSMDKDSMTNR
+3883 LFAMDNKATDATSSNNR
-3895 GLSSAPPTPLASHT
+3895 GLASAPPTPVASAHT
-3909 PKHGTAMTTSDMMY
+3909 PKHTTTSDMMY

-3931 IAVPMSHEHI
+3931 VAVPMSHEQI
-3941 TDIPGLV
+3941 ADIPGLV

-3963 LTLEAWMEKVAA
+3963 LTLDVWLEKVAT

-4001 ALAFEME
+4001 SLAFEME

-4013 MIVRFRPEPEE
+4013 MIVRFRPEPED
-4024 ELLTAVHSLLLKCY
+4024 ELLTAVHSLLHKCY
-4038 QLPSFAKTEPV
+4038 QLPSFSKTEPV
-4049 PKMLKETLHR
+4049 PKMLKDTLSR
-4059 VCNKFFVL
+4059 VCNKFFML
-4067 QQHQK
+4067 QPHQK
-4072 SEKHVAFVDEFK
+4072 SEKHIAFVDEFK
-4084 GPFEAHFVLADRPA
+4084 DPFETDFMLPSFDRYVAQPTDDTQD
-4098 EGAADAAPEPLLSDV
+4098 DALSEPTLSQIMD
-4113 MNRLKAW
+4113 RLKVW
-4120 KNVLQCRVRRYGQ
+4120 KYVLQCRVRRYGK
-4133 RNADKVFLEHSSRH
+4133 RHADKLYLENSSRH
-4147 LVELNST
+4147 LVELSST
-4154 SLEVPG
+4154 CVEIPG
-4160 QYLTNSEP
+4160 QYLTNHEP

-4190 YTQRRITLGGN
+4190 YTQRRVTLGGS
-4201 NGDTYS
+4201 NGASYS
-4207 FLVQYAMTYIT
+4207 FLVQYAMTYMT

-4228 LLMNRLLARHKETKK
+4228 LLMNRLLSRHKETKK
-4243 RHIMCHAPKVIPL
+4243 RHIVFHVPKVIPL

-4263 EDNANNVSL
+4263 EDSATNVSL
-4272 GEIFELDCQALNQD
+4272 GEIYELECQAQGKD
-4286 PNYPVELYRHKMS
+4286 PDFPV
-4299 DIVDAPASL
+4299 
-4308 KLAIYNDICDHHVSE
+4308 KLAIFNDICDHHVSE
-4323 YVLTKYLHRM
+4323 TLLTKYLHRM

-4339 LFHFRTAMTAHLA
+4339 LFQFRTAFTTHLA
-4352 LNSLLSYA
+4352 LSSFLSYA
-4360 LHVGDRTPH
+4360 MHVGERTPH
-4369 KIVFSKQTGQVVSCE
+4369 KLIFSKQTGHVVSCE
-4384 IRPGYATSGIV
+4384 VRPGYASSSGVV
-4395 ESSCTMPFRL
+4395 EATCTMPFRL
-4405 TRNMHTFMT
+4405 TRNVHTFMT
-4414 NTGVEGPFTIAMTAV
+4414 HSGVEGPFTIAMAAV
-4429 AQALTCDHH
+4429 AQALTSHAH
-4438 ESIMINQLS
+4438 EGIMTNQMR

-4453 LLSWHTSKTKARLEH
+4453 LLSWHTSKTKSRLEH
-4468 TNSETHRRLMAEHHV
+4468 THGDTHRRIMQEHQV
-4483 KQRVEANVKAVMDRV
+4483 PQRVDAN
-4498 TALAVKPA
+4498 
-4506 MQETASPPS
+4506 
-4515 AIQDLIATATST
+4515 
-4527 DNLSQIVPT
+4527 
-4536 WFPWL
+4536 

>member
-7 IRRGLLSLDVG
+7 IRRGLLSLDVN

-55 TQIPPQFVHND
+55 TQIPPQFTNND

-100 VLTVDNVDNCL
+100 VLTVDNVENCL

-136 EQSQKMYKNIQTI
+136 EQSQKMYKNIQNT

-155 GPPEPPLA
+155 GPPEPPVA
-163 TVGQPPAPA
+163 PIGQIAPA
-172 IPASIVQP
+172 VQAP
-180 TANTQPTAT
+180 T
-189 TTAMTMAL
+189 
-197 TTPPSQEAPATATQD
+197 APATTEDTTPAVGGETTAD
-212 ATQTVPAAEVD
+212 PSWKVPAETEAVIKDEPMGVDDELTPAAE
-223 ANEITDDPMM
+223 A
-233 SSEDLATSSM
+233 M
-243 PPALEVTPSASSA
+243 P
-256 SDANPTK
+256 DTK
-263 STDISIDPSDAVQVV
+263 PEVV
-278 PAIPPSTRA
+278 PTEDSAGEVPTEGTSTEE
-287 IAVPSSE
+287 VPLVS
-294 RMSSQ
+294 
-299 GPVTIPAAQVPADA
+299 PV
-313 PTTVAPDSGLSEETA
+313 VAPVAT
-328 SSATVPTTILSV
+328 TVPTDADATPTPAAV
-340 EVPLCSGVE
+340 EAGTTAPAANAGLTGMEMQADGSGSADLPLCPGIE
-349 SFKTMSEFPLIIM
+349 SFKTMAEFPLIIM

-389 RCPEHA
+389 RSPEHA
-395 PKLYPTKYVDFL
+395 PKLYPSKYVDFL

-421 RGFANLMRPF
+421 RGFASLMRPF
-431 QDTICDNT
+431 QDTICENT

-472 FYAQLETLMDD
+472 FYAQLEVLMDD
-483 DILIGK
+483 DVLIGK

-508 VHHVRDMLT
+508 IHHVRDMLT
-517 LGQVSKIVSFYGK
+517 LAQVSKIVSFYGK

-586 KSLPVVLSMS
+586 KNLPVVMSMAINN
-596 STTDR
+596 DR
-601 AVDPLEGGA
+601 LVDPLEGGA

-615 QSKLVP
+615 QSNLVP
-621 QPDEKLSVVDAALKK
+621 QPEETLSAVDAKLKE
-636 LLAPYETMQRSY
+636 LLAPYEKMQRSY

-690 TSMEATTLH
+690 TTMDATNPIAATTP
-699 HSSSMA
+699 
-705 ALGHD
+705 ALEP
-710 AAGATYS
+710 ALTE
-717 DTHMYPLTDDERA
+717 THLYPLTDDERG

-751 SIAEEKQMLDH
+751 SISEEKQMLDH
-762 FAGACTVLDAADFR
+762 FAGAFTVLDASDFR
-776 DLFLANIELLYQ
+776 DLFLANIELLYR

-819 FLVTQLDVLGVDVDG
+819 FLVTQMDVLGVEVDG
-834 DVPDMDRAEK
+834 DVPDMDRGEK
-844 ICQITSLTFEHM
+844 ICQITNLTFEQM
-856 RPVQQAQK
+856 RNVQQPQQ

-884 NEVALFPHLKT
+884 NEIALFPHLKT

-951 KHIQKPS
+951 KHIQKPA

-1070 KLKPSSHSFDG
+1070 QLKSAPMNFEG
-1081 IVLEFGCDALPSSLP
+1081 IVLDFEYDSLP
-1096 IPMDIPIQHV
+1096 NLSIPIDMHVEHV
-1106 CKLLAQFAKRHEPP
+1106 CKLLTKYAKRHESPK
-1120 SSDSHHIR
+1120 SETTR
-1128 PDGSS
+1128 PDASTG
-1133 SAGSSVHPHDEDEV
+1133 HPSDDAAAAAAEEV
-1147 ESNVGML
+1147 ESNIAL

-1162 LESDTVDKIKAT
+1162 LECDTVERIKAT
-1174 ILHQKRHAFAFL
+1174 ILHQKKHAFSFV
-1186 KHQLAISLRLPEI
+1186 KHALAIALQLPSV
-1199 VPMYSSA
+1199 VPTYAKQFHTSYTPD
-1206 LNKSFAGAEDHHTV
+1206 EDEHQV
-1220 TDELKQFFSST
+1220 ADELKKQFSASCN
-1231 SEYAGISKD
+1231 YPAMSKE
-1240 KIAAHESCI
+1240 KIQSQQQI
-1249 RTMLQSLFECVA
+1249 LRTLLHTLLECMT
-1261 DVDLTGDATALLR
+1261 DVDLHAEAEALVR
-1274 CVAVHFTVVVLSY
+1274 CVCVHFTLVILSY
-1287 SKRKPPNL
+1287 SKRKKPNPDAL
-1295 NVLASLVKP
+1295 VSLGKT

-1319 GTSARIEVYRE
+1319 GTAARIELYRE

-1335 TYFHEMP
+1335 TYFHEVP
-1342 NRMDPFVVFEV
+1342 QTMDPFLLHEV
-1353 LVDILSDPDEKVV
+1353 LVDILSDPDDKVV
-1366 DVGRLGLQVV
+1366 AAGRSALTVV
-1376 VDTAV
+1376 IETAV
-1381 AMYDENAEQAAKQGG
+1381 SVFGSDSQLTAQEGG

-1404 ICSHACHN
+1404 ICTHACYD
-1412 KSSWRHK
+1412 KSSWRQK

-1427 VLIDRMHVDWC
+1427 VLIDHMHVDWC
-1438 RENEMSMVRS
+1438 QENEMSMVRG

-1458 EVSAGITEEA
+1458 EVTAGISEEA
-1468 GEAYLTLLRKCH
+1468 GEAFLSLLRKCH
-1480 HPPEPTKLDEMMM
+1480 HVLAPAEPTKLDELMMD
-1493 HLIEETK
+1493 LIEETK
-1500 PSESLNNLG
+1500 TDQLNLG
-1509 IAFPDATMPTSS
+1509 IDIPDSAMSTT
-1521 SPVLTDYNSE
+1521 VLSDYNTE
-1531 LLQLLVV
+1531 LLQLLLV

-1552 QAIAIFADFAG
+1552 QAISIFADFAG
-1563 CSVTSLLL
+1563 CSPSALLV
-1571 PYQQALAK
+1571 PYQHALAK

-1592 TRTGYIDAMAYTLT
+1592 TRTGYIDAMAYALT

-1629 SEDTS
+1629 SEDQPTG
-1634 ATSSSSPR
+1634 SSPKAM
-1642 GSHPTLSETFSG
+1642 PTLSESFNG
-1654 HEYPFGLN
+1654 QEYPFGLS
-1662 QVCQLRIAAIQLLRA
+1662 QTCQLRIAAIQLLRA
-1677 AFVNDDTL
+1677 AFVNDETL
-1685 NQHQDSRNR
+1685 NQHQEARNR
-1694 FVGVFFRFLTG
+1694 FVGVFFKFLTG

-1759 LEGLSRLLGLLSNC
+1759 LEGLSRLLGLLSSC

-1831 LCVVE
+1831 MCVVE
-1836 LEAVLPK
+1836 LEIVLPK

-1869 VSFFLKREHLIDS
+1869 VSFFLKRDHLIDS
-1882 TYSLL
+1882 TYSSL
-1887 FQQLVKHPEATELRH
+1887 FQQLIKLPEAAALRQ

-1918 TPQVSKT
+1918 TPAIK
-1925 SPPNAA
+1925 SPLS
-1931 ATVTTPKAPDDEMIQ
+1931 ATPVTTPKAEGDDLIQ
-1946 IGAQKAASQAI
+1946 LGAQKAAAQAI
-1957 ATAQAQGLTAS
+1957 ATATAQGLTAS
-1968 IAEQKGKL
+1968 LAEQKGKQ
-1976 ARAAYLQNATGSFGT
+1976 ARAAFLQKAQSTQG
-1991 SSQLTPLTQVQIQAH
+1991 LTTPTQVQIQAN

-2033 QVMKDYMSKHLQ
+2033 QVMKDYMSKHLTQ
-2045 MASPQLP
+2045 LSPPPPVTAP
-2052 SPNAA
+2052 S
-2057 LVSQQQAQ
+2057 LVTQQAQ
-2065 FQAQIQVNAQK
+2065 FTAQIQVNAQK

-2084 AKASGLKLADAQDKA
+2084 AKASGLKLAEAQEKA

-2119 RQQIQSPMAASN
+2119 RQQTAQTPTAATTAASN
-2131 LATKSQQEALELHFQ
+2131 LSTKPQQEALELHFQ
-2146 GIRLVRSLSKLEPK
+2146 GIRLVRTLSKLEPM
-2160 WLANS
+2160 WLANTG
-2165 SNGMI
+2165 NGMI

-2185 LLTQDRLPIRYHLES
+2185 LFAQDRLPIRYHLES

-2212 ANPEDVQVLLEMLT
+2212 ANPEDVQVLLDMLT
-2226 VFMHHTSFDFSFL
+2226 VFLQHTSFDFCFL
-2239 RAFYRDEVACGYSTT
+2239 RAFYRDEVACGYTT
-2254 NKRNIIHLFLRMLRD
+2254 AHKRSIIHLFLRMLRD
-2269 TTASEDLKVHAI
+2269 ASASEDLKVHAI
-2281 QLLVMPLLNTSF
+2281 QLLIMPLLNTSF
-2293 EDPHTNNA
+2293 EDPNTNNA
-2301 DVMDPDAVMMMLR
+2301 EVMDPEAVMMMLR
-2314 EILASKEYPQDSYQA
+2314 EILASKDYPQDTYQA

-2428 AHEFI
+2428 SHEFI

-2441 IAFEEGHVLQQ
+2441 IAFEEGHILQQ

-2498 AVSIVDLVIAWET
+2498 AVSVVDLVIAWET
-2511 ARRQRVSDKGLDK
+2511 TRRQRVKDK
-2524 ASLKRPAPT
+2524 APTLKRSPSP
-2533 AATTAVESDEGAADK
+2533 AADEDDAANAEK
-2548 RQKLDGDG
+2548 RQKLEDGT
-2556 SFAASAPSGAP
+2556 FAAVPAPAVAEDDSG
-2567 VSATPTELA
+2567 
-2576 TAPSASPHDDD
+2576 
-2587 TAAPNGHED
+2587 NGNED

-2663 IIMQAKPTQ
+2663 IIMQSKPTQ
-2672 PPETNASMPSFLS
+2672 PPEANASMPSFLS

-2743 NEVQMHLASYLEH
+2743 NEVQQHLASYLQH
-2756 MIKLYPPDAAPQQLV
+2756 MIQLYPPEKAPQQLV
-2771 GCKFYSWLRD
+2771 ACKFYGWLRD

-2795 DPTAS
+2795 DPATPGM
-2800 PTDATALIN
+2800 PTDTSVN
-2809 SPKPKP
+2809 SPKKLL
-2815 PAMKPEGSKPS
+2815 AVKPEANKS
-2826 VPSPHAN
+2826 VASPLA
-2833 APRRD
+2833 AAAAAVASPARRD

-2847 QEAARMRLLFAH
+2847 HEAARMRLLFAH
-2859 SPNASAAL
+2859 TPHSTPASRI
-2867 SSRVSS
+2867 SC
-2873 PGSYTLKILMDLGK
+2873 PGAYTLKILTDLGK

-2893 DLFVPALL
+2893 DLFVPALI

-2908 KEHLQHVVPKTTA
+2908 KEHLQHIVPKPIT

-2955 YSQLK
+2955 YMQLK
-2960 LGRSNL
+2960 QGRSSL
-2966 TVNNVVRTKKG
+2966 MVNNVVRTKKA
-2977 GNSSGTGGGTST
+2977 GGGGAT
-2989 NGGMKEE
+2989 KDE
-2996 KKKKTAATGGPK
+2996 KKKKTVAVPK
-3008 DPTTTNKA
+3008 DPTKPVNPI
-3016 AVVAKK
+3016 AKK
-3022 RAFPSNFIRK
+3022 RALSNNFTRK

-3038 ISCFKLLAQCTFESP
+3038 ISCFKLLAQCSFEST
-3053 EYSRL
+3053 EHGRM

-3067 EHSVHVPLLLEIT
+3067 EHSAHIPLLLEIT
-3080 KIVSGM
+3080 KIVSIM
-3086 IKDETTPGFTIKE
+3086 FSDDSKPVFTVKD
-3099 KALLLSKMA
+3099 KASLLSKMA
-3108 TFDRLHEISTQP
+3108 TFDRLNEISAQP
-3120 LMNEYHQLI
+3120 LMIEYHQLI
-3129 LKICSPSDALGSTT
+3129 LKICSTTEPLGAS
-3143 IGLNMSG
+3143 LNPNIAG
-3150 PFLVGLMSSESAIR
+3150 PFLVGLMSSESDVR
-3164 NVFFTKFEQHAG
+3164 KEFFVHFEKHSG
-3176 QSPTKRLKFVLEQ
+3176 LSPTHRLKYVLEQ

-3208 KSFFSD
+3208 KSFYSEKVPYHSSTTLPMLSTSD
-3214 TVPKHS
+3214 DAAAP
-3220 IATFPPVATS
+3220 
-3230 SGADNIQSAWL
+3230 QAWL
-3241 KPHIQAL
+3241 KTHVQTL
-3248 KAWSNVD
+3248 EAWSQVNT
-3255 ATHLLRPL
+3255 ANILEPL
-3263 CELIHIDL
+3263 CELIHVDL

-3279 CLFPYAWAN
+3279 CVFPYAWAH

-3293 MSPTQNLMRLLSQKY
+3293 MSPTQNLMRLLSMKY
-3308 HRRELKLPQANAS
+3308 HRRELKLPLSNAS

-3334 NAQPTPIFTAEL
+3334 QAQPMPIFTAEL

-3357 QDVVRICE
+3357 QEVVRICE

-3375 EDRERWADALNV
+3375 EDRERWVDALDV
-3387 IYQELNESDWQVG
+3387 IYQEMNEGDWQVG

-3408 PETKEGLYL
+3408 PETKAGLYL
-3417 QAQGY
+3417 QAQGF
-3422 VNEAQDI
+3422 VHEAQDI
-3429 FFNALSQTSTAVKIE
+3429 YFQAISQTAKAVKIE
-3444 STKFEMKVLESRWVG
+3444 STKFEMKVLESRWVA
-3459 CVKDLC
+3459 CVQHLC

-3488 KRGDWGSAKQLL
+3488 KRGDWSSAKQLL

-3509 EAGCPSIRLKKLYI
+3509 EAGCPLIRLKKLYI
-3523 SILDGDKKPQV
+3523 AILDGDKKPQV
-3534 ESLVSQIVDL
+3534 DSLISQIVDL

-3557 RAHVPLLHLFH
+3557 RAHIPLLHLFH
-3568 QFVEAKESLQ
+3568 QFVEAKESIQ
-3578 IMADIKQA
+3578 IMSEIKLA
-3586 TQQHNLPNLKPSI
+3586 SQQHNLPNLKPSI

-3605 LPNKYEP
+3605 LPNKHEP

-3623 SHMFAVVK
+3623 SHMFTFVK
-3631 GTFSWSDAQLLACM
+3631 STFSWSDAQLLACM
-3645 HDIPWSIL
+3645 HDIPWSIVKL
-3653 KVAHTARKQQLPDVC
+3653 AHTARKQQLPDVC
-3668 LHSLA
+3668 VHALS

-3694 SICYETSKDY
+3694 SICYETSKDF
-3704 QGGVTI
+3704 QGGLSI

-3735 DALGDTHEA
+3735 DALGDKNEA
-3744 NQAFSRCLQICD
+3744 NQAFSHCLQICD

-3768 CDKLFAERMDVEF
+3768 CDKLFVERKEIEF

-3787 CYLQAVHHRSSFAR
+3787 CYLQAVHHRSTYAR

-3816 KCVLIQAF
+3816 KGVLIQAF

-3883 LFSMDKDSMTNR
+3883 LFSMDKDTRS
-3895 GLSSAPPTPLASHT
+3895 LSSAPPTPLASQT
-3909 PKHGTAMTTSDMMY
+3909 PKQPSLATSDMMY
-3923 FRTRTGHV
+3923 YRTRSGHV
-3931 IAVPMSHEHI
+3931 VAVPMSHEQVAG
-3941 TDIPGLV
+3941 IPGLV

-3963 LTLEAWMEKVAA
+3963 LTLDQWMEKVAA

-3986 QYAEDLLNFLRRSHD
+3986 QYTEDLLNFLRRSHD
-4001 ALAFEME
+4001 TLAFEME

-4038 QLPSFAKTEPV
+4038 QLPSFSKSEPV
-4049 PKMLKETLHR
+4049 PKMLKDTLSR
-4059 VCNKFFVL
+4059 VCNKFFIL
-4067 QQHQK
+4067 QPHQK
-4072 SEKHVAFVDEFK
+4072 SEKHISFVNEFK
-4084 GPFEAHFVLADRPA
+4084 DPFESNFMLA
-4098 EGAADAAPEPLLSDV
+4098 EGDEEPNLSVIMD
-4113 MNRLKAW
+4113 RLKLW
-4120 KNVLQCRVRRYGQ
+4120 KYVLQCRVRRYGK
-4133 RNADKVFLEHSSRH
+4133 RNADKIFLENSSRH
-4147 LVELNST
+4147 LIELS
-4154 SLEVPG
+4154 SSCLEIPG
-4160 QYLTNSEP
+4160 QYLTNNEP

-4190 YTQRRITLGGN
+4190 YTQRRVTLGGN
-4201 NGDTYS
+4201 NGKKYS

-4228 LLMNRLLARHKETKK
+4228 LLMNRLLMRHKETKQ
-4243 RHIMCHAPKVIPL
+4243 RNIVFHVPKVIPL

-4263 EDNANNVSL
+4263 EDSVDNISL
-4272 GEIFELDCQALNQD
+4272 GEIYELECHSQNKD
-4286 PNYPVELYRHKMS
+4286 PDFPVELYRKKMS
-4299 DIVDAPASL
+4299 EVVENPINM

-4323 YVLTKYLHRM
+4323 HLLTKYMHRI

-4339 LFHFRTAMTAHLA
+4339 LFQFRNVFTSHLA
-4352 LNSLLSYA
+4352 LNSFLSYA
-4360 LHVGDRTPH
+4360 MHVGERTPH
-4369 KIVFSKQTGQVVSCE
+4369 KVIFSKESGRFVSCE
-4384 IRPGYATSGIV
+4384 IRPGYASSGIV
-4395 ESSCTMPFRL
+4395 EATCPMPFRL
-4405 TRNMHTFMT
+4405 TRNLHTFMT
-4414 NTGVEGPFTIAMTAV
+4414 SNGVEGPFTIAMAAV
-4429 AQALTCDHH
+4429 AQALTCDQH
-4438 ESIMINQLS
+4438 ESIMMNQLS

-4453 LLSWHTSKTKARLEH
+4453 LLSWHTSKTKTRLEH
-4468 TNSETHRRLMAEHHV
+4468 THSETHRRLMAENQV
-4483 KQRVEANVKAVMDRV
+4483 KQRVEANVKVVMDRM

-4506 MQETASPPS
+4506 TQDAPSPPT
-4515 AIQDLIATATST
+4515 AVQELIATATSA
-4527 DNLSQIVPT
+4527 DSLSQIYPT